1 MKINT
6 NIRLKDIE
14 VELDE
19 VSTIR
24 SMIEDIYKDKFL
36 PGHCSIHEI
45 RVIKNEHG
53 YEELVWEYDV
63 SYHGSPQ
70 YKHSTISSDKKVI
83 AKYKLLNKLY
93 KLLTSDDED
102 YDEEKDYDI
111 ID

>member
-24 SMIEDIYKDKFL
+24 SMIEDIYKDKF
-36 PGHCSIHEI
+36 GYCNIHEI

-53 YEELVWEYDV
+53 YEELVWKYDV

-83 AKYKLLNKLY
+83 AKYKLLSKLY